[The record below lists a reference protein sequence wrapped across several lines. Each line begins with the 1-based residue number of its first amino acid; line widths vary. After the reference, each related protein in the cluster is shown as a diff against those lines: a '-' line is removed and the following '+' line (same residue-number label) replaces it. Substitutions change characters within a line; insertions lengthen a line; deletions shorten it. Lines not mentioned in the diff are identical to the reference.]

1 MRDAHGERKDAET
14 AVNRQRKRGEIPW
27 AVADVLAGKVSPYPA
42 GRPGRGRQAEACDP
56 DGEIRGSALVS
67 ANGFMLLSF
76 WQESALATAA
86 PAEPCRATHRQLG
99 V

>member
-67 ANGFMLLSF
+67 ANGFMLLS
-76 WQESALATAA
+76 S
-86 PAEPCRATHRQLG
+86 
-99 V
+99 